1 MIWKSIR
8 RAAVLLAAIGWC
20 VLATSCGEVA
30 VPRPMGYPRID
41 FPPKEYVR
49 SADTLPFSF
58 EMPAYGTLQHSTR
71 EAYAYNLSVPR
82 YRATIHLTYYN
93 QPGALTTLMEDSH
106 RMTFQHSVRANA
118 IKESVY
124 EDTTRHVYALLYHL
138 SGDVASAV
146 QFYATDSVSHF
157 LRGALYF
164 YTVPNEDSLAPSVA
178 FFDADIVHLLET
190 LEWKS
195 R

>member
-1 MIWKSIR
+1 MNGGRIGIGLIG
-8 RAAVLLAAIGWC
+8 ALLLAVLSA
-20 VLATSCGEVA
+20 CGGAV
-30 VPRPMGYPRID
+30 VPRPEGYPRID
-41 FPPKEYVR
+41 FPPKAYVQ
-49 SADTLPFSF
+49 SADSLPFSF
-58 EMPAYGTLQHSTR
+58 EMPAYGALLHSPR
-71 EAYAYNLSVPR
+71 EEYAYNISVPR

-93 QPGALTTLMEDSH
+93 RPGALGELMEDSR
-106 RMTFQHSVRANA
+106 RMAYQHSVRADA
-118 IKESVY
+118 IQERLYVDSA
-124 EDTTRHVYALLYHL
+124 RRVYALLYRL

-164 YTVPNEDSLAPSVA
+164 YAVPNEDSLAPAVA

-190 LEWKS
+190 LNWES